1 MDDEERLL
9 TQASQ
14 TKAASKTIASNTKV
28 FVYRNV
34 VKALPWF
41 SSIRSIINDP
51 SYSGF
56 FLKFKDSTS
65 NTSVPRCALEKKT
78 KCSLLYHDQE
88 QTPEVPT
95 ITNPHPDGVCSTE
108 HGCDCGDVPCGE
120 YLFDHR
126 NASVQ
131 QWIINHHILSST
143 ALGSADVDGM
153 FIDDYWCS
161 NLLCT
166 EDPSIAGCPCN
177 DPAQGPT
184 EINAHSQIDMGLTD
198 QDIKDITLGWNQTMG
213 AVQQAILKA
222 KGYTWSLMYGQDNA
236 NASPTLLKK
245 ETCSKQLRE
254 SCDQGKDVQVWQDNA
269 HLVGLTIVNGTSFQQ
284 LQQDVAF
291 FLLVRGPYAW
301 LGYGEWGMTW
311 PFNKEPAH
319 GELPPLPH
327 GVPLPSLLKKDFGV
341 PEDICYETNVK
352 GVFARKWSHGVV
364 VLDCNSFVA
373 TL

>member
-1 MDDEERLL
+1 
-9 TQASQ
+9 
-14 TKAASKTIASNTKV
+14 
-28 FVYRNV
+28 
-34 VKALPWF
+34 
-41 SSIRSIINDP
+41 
-51 SYSGF
+51 
-56 FLKFKDSTS
+56 
-65 NTSVPRCALEKKT
+65 
-78 KCSLLYHDQE
+78 
-88 QTPEVPT
+88 
-95 ITNPHPDGVCSTE
+95 
-108 HGCDCGDVPCGE
+108 
-120 YLFDHR
+120 
-126 NASVQ
+126 
-131 QWIINHHILSST
+131 
-143 ALGSADVDGM
+143 
-153 FIDDYWCS
+153 
-161 NLLCT
+161 
-166 EDPSIAGCPCN
+166 
-177 DPAQGPT
+177 
-184 EINAHSQIDMGLTD
+184 
-198 QDIKDITLGWNQTMG
+198 MG

-222 KGYTWSLMYGQDNA
+222 KGYTWSLMYGQGNA
-236 NASPTLLKK
+236 NASPTKLKK

-341 PEDICYETNVK
+341 PEDICYETKVK
-352 GVFARKWSHGVV
+352 GVFARKWSNGVV